1 MQRAASE
8 LSPPMIRPPLLT
20 RTNAVFLDLDGT
32 LAPITDDPEIVA
44 LPPESS
50 ALLQR
55 LAVFAGGAAAIISG
69 RDLRDLDRRTPRA
82 LARLGAH
89 GLECVRADEAPAPMP
104 PPSPPRLLAA
114 MARIAEAHPGA
125 WLEAKG
131 PVIAI
136 HYRKAPHAAAAIY
149 DEVKEAVACATSY
162 AAQLGKMVVEAKP
175 SGANKGQALRAAMA
189 AAPFLGRAP
198 VMVGDDATDED
209 AFPAAEEFGGY
220 AVKVGAGATRAKFR
234 LQSPEDVIA
243 WLRRSV
249 G

>member
-1 MQRAASE
+1 
-8 LSPPMIRPPLLT
+8 MIRPPLLT
-20 RTNAVFLDLDGT
+20 PQNAVFLDLDGT
-32 LAPITDDPEIVA
+32 LAPIMDAPEIVA
-44 LPPESS
+44 LAPETA

-55 LAVFAGGAAAIISG
+55 LAAFAGGAAAIISG

-82 LARLGAH
+82 LARIGAH
-89 GLECVRADEAPAPMP
+89 GLECARAGEAPAPAP

-114 MARIAEAHPGA
+114 LTRIVEGHPGA

-131 PVIAI
+131 PVVAI

-149 DEVKEAVACATSY
+149 DEVKEAVACAPSY

-175 SGANKGQALRAAMA
+175 SGADKGKALRAAMT
-189 AAPFLGRAP
+189 APPFSGRAA

-209 AFPAAEEFGGY
+209 AFPVAEEFGGY
-220 AVKVGAGATRAKFR
+220 AVKVGPGATRAKFR
-234 LQSPEDVIA
+234 LESPEDVID
-243 WLRRSV
+243 WVRRSV